1 MADVGI
7 LLLFKKIKSCYHQ
20 DIVALPVYI
29 DDSDVAILKSL
40 MEDGRKSFRA
50 ISREIKISTPT
61 VKARYER
68 LVNMGL
74 LKSVKPEIDLSKID
88 SHRKRQF
95 FSEENIKQLSK
106 QNKHFHVKVENLRV
120 KMLCEYCGGPINS
133 KPKVLE
139 FANFQR
145 FFCCIGCKNN
155 YREKH
160 AGRIESIVEHYR
172 EMKNDAKKL
181 LQ

>member
-1 MADVGI
+1 
-7 LLLFKKIKSCYHQ
+7 
-20 DIVALPVYI
+20 LPVDL
-29 DDSDVAILKSL
+29 DDTDVAILKSL

-50 ISREIKISTPT
+50 ISREIKVSTPT
-61 VKARYER
+61 VKSRYDR

-74 LKSVKPEIDLSKID
+74 IKSVKPEIDLSKVD
-88 SHRKRQF
+88 SSNKSQF
-95 FSEENIKQLSK
+95 FGEETISK
-106 QNKHFHVKVENLRV
+106 LKEQKKHFHVKVENMKV
-120 KMLCEYCGGPINS
+120 TMQCEYCGGPINS

-160 AGRIESIVEHYR
+160 AGRIQSIVEQYE
-172 EMKNDAKKL
+172 EMQKEAKNLA
-181 LQ
+181 